1 MTRSSTRAPRPTRNR
16 SAAVPNRSPDIDDPA
31 TYANPTGELHSLA
44 PSAPERRKQ
53 LAAQQEQGDLPN
65 ELVRKAPPTLGTD
78 PVVDPA
84 ELAHGPGPAPPVAI
98 SLNADD

>member
-1 MTRSSTRAPRPTRNR
+1 
-16 SAAVPNRSPDIDDPA
+16 V
-31 TYANPTGELHSLA
+31 A
-44 PSAPERRKQ
+44 PSAAGARD
-53 LAAQQEQGDLPN
+53 QGTLPN